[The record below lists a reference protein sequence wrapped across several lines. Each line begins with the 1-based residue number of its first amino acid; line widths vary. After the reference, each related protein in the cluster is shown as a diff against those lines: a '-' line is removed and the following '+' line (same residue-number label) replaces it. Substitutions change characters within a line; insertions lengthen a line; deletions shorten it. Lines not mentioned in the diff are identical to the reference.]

1 LGFCLLIGSKGDD
14 IMQSRWR
21 SITAWTAIVSLI
33 TLVLKN
39 KYNVE
44 LKDVDTYIS
53 LIFTAFIALGIL
65 NNPRDKNNF

>member
-1 LGFCLLIGSKGDD
+1 
-14 IMQSRWR
+14 MQSRWR

-44 LKDVDTYIS
+44 LKDVDTYVS

-65 NNPRDKNNF
+65 NNPLDKNNF

>member
-1 LGFCLLIGSKGDD
+1 
-14 IMQSRWR
+14 MQSRWR

>member
-1 LGFCLLIGSKGDD
+1 
-14 IMQSRWR
+14 MQSRWR

-44 LKDVDTYIS
+44 LKDVDTYVS

>member
-1 LGFCLLIGSKGDD
+1 
-14 IMQSRWR
+14 MQSRWR

-65 NNPRDKNNF
+65 NNPRDKINF

>member
-1 LGFCLLIGSKGDD
+1 MSLILLI
-14 IMQSRWR
+14 
-21 SITAWTAIVSLI
+21 
-33 TLVLKN
+33 LKN

-44 LKDVDTYIS
+44 LKDVDTYVS

>member
-1 LGFCLLIGSKGDD
+1 
-14 IMQSRWR
+14 MQSRWR

-44 LKDVDTYIS
+44 LKDVDTYIT
-53 LIFTAFIALGIL
+53 LIFTVFIALGIL
-65 NNPRDKNNF
+65 NNPLDKNNF